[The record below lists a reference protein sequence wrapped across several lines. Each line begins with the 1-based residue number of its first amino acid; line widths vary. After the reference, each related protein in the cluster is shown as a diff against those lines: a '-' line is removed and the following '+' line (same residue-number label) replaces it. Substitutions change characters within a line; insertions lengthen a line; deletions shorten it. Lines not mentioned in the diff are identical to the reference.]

1 MQELKLVF
9 GWKEEN
15 KIGTDIWRR
24 SRNIYLDLNRVQI
37 GCELIIECGDDFNET
52 LTEYEYEY
60 SETDLDKKEI
70 HLTKLRAT
78 HRIKTYFLCSK
89 VHEDRR
95 DSCAGDSGG
104 PMVVQR

>member
-1 MQELKLVF
+1 MFSDSLRR
-9 GWKEEN
+9 
-15 KIGTDIWRR
+15 TDWRTDR
-24 SRNIYLDLNRVQI
+24 YRGSWNSYLDLHRVQI
-37 GCELIIECGDDFNET
+37 GCELIKECGDDFDES
-52 LTEYEYEY
+52 LTEDYEYF
-60 SETDLDKKEI
+60 ETDLDEKEI